1 MKQQFDIDN
10 WRQPTAPS
18 GTHVDEISEIASA
31 ITSRGIDITQG
42 YTVWRDLAFAL
53 ADGLGEQG
61 RTIFHQLSSINAS
74 YNHSECDKQYTA
86 CLRSHNGGI
95 TIKTFYKMAKDT
107 GVDIAE
113 ITKKWKKE
121 QRTMNGN
128 DEKNGKTPPTSPL
141 RHVNTENKKIEKCS
155 IYGDS
160 YFQMNIGEVAN
171 LANLTKTESVSNL
184 ETNSANSFS
193 SSLKKEDI
201 PYFLYPIWENYDKPI
216 DRDKMML
223 GVLNVV
229 SGLIPDT
236 LYSLYDSRKV
246 FCSLY
251 NIVYGKPATS
261 KGDLQAVVQ
270 IAEPLKRRM
279 RRQYEAEK
287 EQYDKDM
294 ADWESK
300 PRRERGPEPRQPLF
314 RSPLLPANSS
324 SSAVYRAMDANG
336 GWGMMF
342 ETEADTLTN
351 MLSKNEYGD
360 YSDLLRKAHH
370 HETISMQRVT
380 EHINID
386 IEKPRLAVFLTCT
399 GSQLPLL
406 LPPSGIANGL
416 ASRFLFYALP
426 DTKVEFRNVF
436 ARNDS
441 PIDEVYLK
449 MGEELMTLIDELN
462 RRSQHPIQFA
472 LSTAQQQLF
481 MTHFSA
487 LLSEQSAMMGG
498 GFNSFIYRIALEC
511 YRYTMILSALRR
523 LSTRKNQPTLFDPNE
538 QTLLC
543 EDTDLQTAITIVECL
558 VNHTARVYAVLG
570 DKDNDP
576 FSKIDGNVSQQLK
589 DYYHALPEGREFM
602 HYEAMEAAD
611 KLGINHRTARRF
623 LGELLSKYQLLD
635 RPLRGVYIKK
645 TLSNSDNRE

>member
-1 MKQQFDIDN
+1 
-10 WRQPTAPS
+10 
-18 GTHVDEISEIASA
+18 
-31 ITSRGIDITQG
+31 
-42 YTVWRDLAFAL
+42 
-53 ADGLGEQG
+53 
-61 RTIFHQLSSINAS
+61 
-74 YNHSECDKQYTA
+74 
-86 CLRSHNGGI
+86 
-95 TIKTFYKMAKDT
+95 
-107 GVDIAE
+107 
-113 ITKKWKKE
+113 
-121 QRTMNGN
+121 
-128 DEKNGKTPPTSPL
+128 
-141 RHVNTENKKIEKCS
+141 
-155 IYGDS
+155 
-160 YFQMNIGEVAN
+160 MNIGEVAN
-171 LANLTKTESVSNL
+171 LANLTKTESASNL
-184 ETNSANSFS
+184 ETNSTNSYS
-193 SSLKKEDI
+193 SRLKKEDI
-201 PYFLYPIWENYDKPI
+201 PSFLYPIWENYDKPI

-246 FCSLY
+246 YCPLY

-589 DYYHALPEGREFM
+589 DYYHALPDGREFITA
-602 HYEAMEAAD
+602 EAMELAD
-611 KLGINHRTARRF
+611 KLGISARTAQRHI
-623 LGELLSKYQLLD
+623 GELLSKYQLIE
-635 RPLRGVYIKK
+635 RPRYAVYIKK
-645 TLSNSDNRE
+645 TLSNSENRE